1 MNIQIGM
8 SCDPQWLCDGIEIFL
23 GLLILAATFG
33 LLSVIRREVKANK
46 EKKRRK

>member
-8 SCDPQWLCDGIEIFL
+8 SCDPKWLCDGIEIFL
-23 GLLILAATFG
+23 GLLVLAALFG
-33 LLSVIRREVKANK
+33 LFRVISREIKANK